1 MEGFCWTKRD
11 NVRVRFDRSPCA
23 HLVGA
28 AGSGMRSLADVLVQ
42 CGWRVQGSDGCS
54 DDAALLAAAGVRWFH
69 GHDARWISPEVDVL
83 AYSDAVPTDN
93 PERRR
98 AAQLGIPE
106 RSYFQWLGRLS
117 AAADT
122 VAVAGT
128 HGKST
133 TTAMTAHVLIEAGK
147 DPAVCCGATPLG
159 KTSGGR
165 AGWLAS
171 PLSGEAG
178 QGGGRLLVVEA
189 CEYRANFLNLR
200 PRCAAIL
207 GIEPDHFDCYPSLAE
222 LENAFRRFAASVPA
236 DGFLLVRRDCP
247 STRRATEG
255 FSCRTESFGLC
266 PDADW
271 SACDLADRRGCFGF
285 EIRRAG
291 RPFCRVRLRTPGRHN
306 VLNALAAAALA
317 SRGGATPEQIA
328 AGLSGF
334 TGLHRRLE
342 VLGTWRGATW
352 VDDYAHHP
360 TEVSAA
366 LAAVRRMFPGRRV
379 WCVFQP
385 HQASRTARLLDELAA
400 SLQNA
405 DRVFVTEIFR
415 AREGSPHPGEVA
427 ASDLARRASELGVHV
442 LPGHRE
448 EEILKALETGLA
460 ADDVLVTLGAG
471 RRSGAWEAERRG
483 RTEAEEKNCCA
494 ACDFAATDRF
504 RGQTC
509 VEEKSS

>member
-1 MEGFCWTKRD
+1 MD
-11 NVRVRFDRSPCA
+11 RFAFWDLSRREIAGDRPPCA

-54 DDAALLAAAGVRWFH
+54 DEAALLAAAGVRWFH

-159 KTSGGR
+159 KASGGR

-171 PLSGEAG
+171 PFSGEAG

-189 CEYRANFLNLR
+189 CEYRANFLHLC
-200 PRCAAIL
+200 PQQAAIL
-207 GIEPDHFDCYPSLAE
+207 GIEPDHFDCYPTLERLAE
-222 LENAFRRFAASVPA
+222 AFTRFAERIPQ
-236 DGFLLVRRDCP
+236 DGLLVARHECAV
-247 STRRATEG
+247 TRQVAAHACSRVET
-255 FSCRTESFGLC
+255 FGL
-266 PDADW
+266 DDRADW
-271 SACDLADRRGCFGF
+271 SARELT
-285 EIRRAG
+285 EEAG
-291 RPFCRVRLRTPGRHN
+291 RYGFALYRHQRRLDRVCLHVPGRHN

-317 SRGGATPEQIA
+317 WDLGLTAVEIV
-328 AGLSGF
+328 AGLASF
-334 TGLHRRLE
+334 AGLHRRLE
-342 VLGTWRGATW
+342 TRGQWRDATW
-352 VDDYAHHP
+352 LDDYAHHP
-360 TEVSAA
+360 TEIAA
-366 LAAVRRMFPGRRV
+366 TLATVRQMHPGRRV

-385 HQASRTARLLDELAA
+385 HQASRTEHLLDELAV

-405 DRVFVTEIFR
+405 DKLVVADIFR
-415 AREGSPHPGEVA
+415 AREPSPRPGEVTA
-427 ASDLARRASELGVHV
+427 ADLAERARRLGSAVADVHAIPAIQAC
-442 LPGHRE
+442 LEAQIRPG
-448 EEILKALETGLA
+448 
-460 ADDVLVTLGAG
+460 DVVITMGAG
-471 RRSGAWEAERRG
+471 DIGRIYQNRR
-483 RTEAEEKNCCA
+483 
-494 ACDFAATDRF
+494 
-504 RGQTC
+504 
-509 VEEKSS
+509 